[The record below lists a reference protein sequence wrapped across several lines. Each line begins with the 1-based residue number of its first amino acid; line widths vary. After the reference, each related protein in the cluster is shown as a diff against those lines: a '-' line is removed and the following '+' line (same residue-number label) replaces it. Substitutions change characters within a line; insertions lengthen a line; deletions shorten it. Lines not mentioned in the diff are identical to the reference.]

1 MPRVACWRPRGTGT
15 VYRKGRLWSV
25 SCMESGGRRY
35 AHSFTSKDQAGRT
48 LVGHLEPD
56 AVDTRSLCRAVDQV
70 IQGPTPTGVIETV
83 R

>member
-1 MPRVACWRPRGTGT
+1 MPRVPRRRPRGTGT

-48 LVGHLEPD
+48 QSAISSPMPS
-56 AVDTRSLCRAVDQV
+56 TRAAFAA
-70 IQGPTPTGVIETV
+70 PWTK
-83 R
+83 